1 VLICPIH
8 EIRIQTIPMAKAL
21 EGNHPGLSHSYHSEH
36 HGAHKGCKG
45 KDIKEQRPERATYS
59 GSEDYMGGTILYI
72 IVYSV
77 SLSVHHIFRFGIDYF
92 S

>member
-1 VLICPIH
+1 
-8 EIRIQTIPMAKAL
+8 MAKAL
-21 EGNHPGLSHSYHSEH
+21 EGNNPGLSHSCHSEH

-45 KDIKEQRPERATYS
+45 KYIKEQRPERATYS
-59 GSEDYMGGTILYI
+59 GSKNYMDRIILDI

-77 SLSVHHIFRFGIDYF
+77 SLPAYHIFRFGIGHF